1 MKLLVVC
8 ARPPWPPTMADAMT
22 VDRLVRFLV
31 ARGHRVDLAC
41 TVESAEDER
50 VLREGLGAVCRRIE
64 AVRLPKWVSYASTAL
79 TLPFRAPMQSQY
91 YRSGAM
97 RARIA
102 ELFANEDYDLVYT
115 HLIRMAEYTRHL
127 PIPKVMGMQVSQALN
142 LGRMVEHSRDP
153 LRKIFYGIEAA
164 KVRPW
169 EVAAAADFDRVFLCG
184 PSDIAALERTAPV
197 PHAIVCPH
205 GQDVPPL
212 ERVRAAQRTPGA
224 IVISGVMSTFTNVD
238 AATWFAQ
245 AIFPR
250 VVEAVPHAQFWIVGR
265 NPQRSV
271 LALAHA
277 GSIEVTGEVPDV
289 ADWLCRA
296 EVAVAPLRIA
306 AGMQNKLVQAMACE
320 LGVVATSAANEG
332 IGATPGEH
340 LLVRDEEAST
350 ADAVIGLLRDAEQ
363 RTSLARAARA
373 FVEANWTW
381 ESHFEKLEKVLIE
394 VAATRSPQPGLRAR

>member
-8 ARPPWPPTMADAMT
+8 ARAPWPPTMADAMT

-31 ARGHRVDLAC
+31 ARGHTVDLVC
-41 TVESAEDER
+41 TVESAQAER
-50 VLREGLGAVCRRIE
+50 ALREGLGAVCRRIE
-64 AVRLPKWVSYASTAL
+64 AVRLPTPVSYAITAL
-79 TLPFRAPMQSQY
+79 TLPLRRPMQTEY
-91 YRSGAM
+91 YRSRAM

-102 ELFANEDYDLVYT
+102 ELVAREGYDLVYT
-115 HLIRMAEYTRHL
+115 HLIRVAEYTRGL

-142 LGRMVEHSRDP
+142 LERMVAHARDP
-153 LRKIFYGIEAA
+153 LRKLFYAIEAA
-164 KVRPW
+164 KVRPY

-197 PHAIVCPH
+197 PNAVVCPH

-245 AIFPR
+245 TIFPR
-250 VVEAVPHAQFWIVGR
+250 VVDRVPHAQFWIVGR

-271 LALAHA
+271 AALAQP
-277 GSIEVTGEVPDV
+277 GRIEVTGEVADV
-289 ADWLCRA
+289 NDWLCRA

-332 IGATPGEH
+332 IGGVPDTH
-340 LLVRDEEAST
+340 LLVRDDAESF
-350 ADAVIGLLRDAEQ
+350 ADAVVELLRDAD
-363 RTSLARAARA
+363 RRAALARSARA
-373 FVEANWTW
+373 FVEKSWTW
-381 ESHFEKLEKVLIE
+381 EAHFEKLEAVLAE
-394 VAATRSPQPGLRAR
+394 VASCR